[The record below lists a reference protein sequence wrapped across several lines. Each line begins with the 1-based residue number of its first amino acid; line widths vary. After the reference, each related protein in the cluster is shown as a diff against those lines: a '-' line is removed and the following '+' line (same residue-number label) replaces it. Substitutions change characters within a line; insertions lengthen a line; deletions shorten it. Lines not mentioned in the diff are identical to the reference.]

1 MAVANSLAYYVTATI
16 TTVKSFI
23 VQTTGRTGKYRIIL
37 KKLAKEKHSSL
48 SPLYVGDEQKCSIRL
63 TLAYQL

>member
-1 MAVANSLAYYVTATI
+1 MAVANTLAYYVTATI
-16 TTVKSFI
+16 TAVKSFI

-48 SPLYVGDEQKCSIRL
+48 SALYVGDKQKVSIRL